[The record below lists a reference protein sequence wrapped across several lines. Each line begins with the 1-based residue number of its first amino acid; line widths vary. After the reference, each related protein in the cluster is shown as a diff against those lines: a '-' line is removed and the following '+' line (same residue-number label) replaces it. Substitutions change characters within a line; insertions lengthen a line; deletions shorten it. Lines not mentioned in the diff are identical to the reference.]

1 LFKTGSPE
9 QNDIIKIFSIA
20 AVVFMPLT
28 LVASIYG
35 MNFNHGMIELDWTFG
50 YPFAILLM
58 VTAVGPLLVFKW
70 KKWL

>member
-1 LFKTGSPE
+1 
-9 QNDIIKIFSIA
+9 
-20 AVVFMPLT
+20 
-28 LVASIYG
+28 
-35 MNFNHGMIELDWTFG
+35 MIELDWTFG